1 MTRENSIH
9 RLETILFDF
18 DGTLVNTTPLIL
30 RSFRETWQA
39 HLGFNFA
46 DEVYI
51 STFGTHLQSAL
62 DQLIDLGIETGH
74 HQAPADRQATIGEM
88 LRTYRRINLSWHDSM
103 VEPFPGIDQ
112 MLDHLRQ
119 RRIPMGIVSSKMRAG
134 VERGLRLF
142 DLGGYFTEIIAAED
156 VSRHKPDPAP
166 ICLALERLG
175 AAAERT
181 LYLGDSIHDIRAG
194 QAAAVRTAAAA
205 WGPFSRRLLADS
217 APDFILDTP
226 GEMRTIVSGVDLQSA
241 AGQPTAFKTT
251 P

>member
-156 VSRHKPDPAP
+156 VTRHKPDPAP

-226 GEMRTIVSGVDLQSA
+226 EEMRTIVSGVDLQSA

>member
-1 MTRENSIH
+1 
-9 RLETILFDF
+9 
-18 DGTLVNTTPLIL
+18 
-30 RSFRETWQA
+30 
-39 HLGFNFA
+39 
-46 DEVYI
+46 
-51 STFGTHLQSAL
+51 
-62 DQLIDLGIETGH
+62 
-74 HQAPADRQATIGEM
+74 
-88 LRTYRRINLSWHDSM
+88 
-103 VEPFPGIDQ
+103 
-112 MLDHLRQ
+112 
-119 RRIPMGIVSSKMRAG
+119 MRAG

-156 VSRHKPDPAP
+156 VTRHKPDPAP